1 MSLVMNSKHLETV
14 NRIRTILIKRQQTL
28 AVAESVTAGMLQ
40 VAFSSADN
48 ATEYFQGGI
57 TAYNLGQKARHLG
70 LDPIHGQQCDCV
82 SAETARALSENCCSL
97 FSSHWG
103 IGITGYASTVPE
115 KGITE
120 LYAYYSIAADGEEMK
135 SARITPPPGEDDP
148 VTIRYYYTNTVI
160 AILLDILTNVTQKKP
175 R

>member
-1 MSLVMNSKHLETV
+1 MKPLTGS
-14 NRIRTILIKRQQTL
+14 RTILINRQQTL

-40 VAFSSADN
+40 VAFSSADK
-48 ATEYFQGGI
+48 AVEYFQGGI

-70 LDPIHGQQCDCV
+70 LDPIHGQQTDCV
-82 SAETARALSENCCSL
+82 SVETARALSENCCSL

-115 KGITE
+115 EGITE

-135 SARITPPPGEDDP
+135 SARITPPPGEEDP
-148 VTIRYYYTNTVI
+148 ITIRYFYTNAVIDVLLEILTTVI
-160 AILLDILTNVTQKKP
+160 QKKP